1 VTRLARAFVAVV
13 PPDPVLD
20 ALAARIAPLTQE
32 PSPLRWLPRRQW
44 HLTLA
49 FLGRVDDAD
58 ALRAALAD
66 ATRDRTPFGLR
77 LGAGGAFPTPRR
89 ATVLWVGLA
98 PETPEIMGLAAAVRD
113 AAAGLAGHA
122 EDRPYHPHL
131 TVARTPRP
139 RPLTDLV
146 DAIGTGPIG
155 PPWTVTDLS
164 VIESDTRPAGAV
176 HTVRDQLALG
186 GP

>member
-20 ALAARIAPLTQE
+20 ALAARIATLTQE
-32 PSPLRWLPRRQW
+32 PSPLRWLPRPQW

-49 FLGRVDDAD
+49 FLGHVDDAD
-58 ALRAALAD
+58 ALRAALAH
-66 ATRDRTPFGLR
+66 ATRERSPFTLR

-98 PETPEIMGLAAAVRD
+98 PETPEIIGLATAVRD
-113 AAAGLAGHA
+113 AAAGLADHA

-131 TVARTPRP
+131 TVARAPRP

-146 DAIGTGPIG
+146 DAIGTDPIG
-155 PPWTVTDLS
+155 PPWTVTDIS
-164 VIESDTRPAGAV
+164 VMESDTRPTGAV